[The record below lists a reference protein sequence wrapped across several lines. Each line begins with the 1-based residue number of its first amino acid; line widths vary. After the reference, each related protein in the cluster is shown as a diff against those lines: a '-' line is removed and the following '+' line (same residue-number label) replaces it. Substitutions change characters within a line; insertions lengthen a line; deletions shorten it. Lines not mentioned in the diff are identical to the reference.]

1 MRKKILMLTTVYPSP
16 DLLVTNNTNVCHYF
30 ASEWVKLGYD
40 VLVVHNYPI
49 YLKILHFFAKLVG
62 PFLASRFNTLVTT
75 SYSSED
81 KFWELDGVKIIR
93 IPLFKPLPHFSVP
106 AKVMKRHVEKIV
118 SYCKNQDFIPDAI
131 TSHFIYP
138 HVPMVNALKISFPNA
153 RTCVV
158 VHKQNWKM
166 LKYLGHNP
174 INEMKKIEVWG
185 FRSKSL
191 MREFKKNTGLTPD
204 SFMCYSG
211 IPTHFLSEKICNV
224 CKPINKFIY
233 VGSLIQRKFPEK
245 VLLGICNSS
254 VKASF
259 LLDYVGDGVNK
270 KIIEC
275 IAKEKNCE
283 SKVHLHGF
291 VERKC
296 VPRYLEKSN
305 CFIMISKDET
315 FGLVYLEAMSM
326 GLITIASKSEGMEGI
341 IENGK
346 NGFLCEA
353 GNEIELSQI
362 IDEINK
368 MSNERLK
375 DISANARKTA
385 LRLTD
390 ANVAKMYMD
399 GIIKCD

>member
-16 DLLVTNNTNVCHYF
+16 DLSVTNNTNVCHYF

-49 YLKILHFFAKLVG
+49 YLKILHFFAKLAG

-106 AKVMKRHVEKIV
+106 SIIMKRHVEKIV
-118 SYCKNQDFIPDAI
+118 SYCKNRDFIPDAI

-138 HVPMVNALKISFPNA
+138 HVPMVNALKGDFPNA

-174 INEMKKIEVWG
+174 IEELETIDVWG
-185 FRSKSL
+185 FRSKPL
-191 MREFKKNTGLTPD
+191 MCEFEKETGVKKQN

-211 IPTHFLSEKICNV
+211 IPAHFLSQKKCNI
-224 CKPINKFIY
+224 CKPINKFVY
-233 VGSLIQRKFPEK
+233 VGSLIQRKYPEK
-245 VLLGICNSS
+245 VLLGIDKSS
-254 VKASF
+254 VRNSF
-259 LLDYVGDGVNK
+259 SLDYVGDGTNRRV
-270 KIIEC
+270 IEYLV
-275 IAKEKNCE
+275 KEKNYE
-283 SKVHLHGF
+283 SKVHVHGF
-291 VERKC
+291 VDRER
-296 VPRYLEKSN
+296 VPHYLEKSN

-326 GLITIASKSEGMEGI
+326 GLITIASKGEGMEGI

-353 GNEIELSQI
+353 GNEEDLCQI
-362 IDEINK
+362 INKINS
-368 MSNERLK
+368 MSNDALQT
-375 DISANARKTA
+375 ISLNARETA
-385 LRLTD
+385 LKLTD
-390 ANVAKMYMD
+390 SDVAKIYAEN
-399 GIIKCD
+399 IFS